1 MLLITL
7 MQVSG
12 SDTSSKK
19 RLRSTLLHC
28 KYFGGGQTIHS
39 MQSATCKQMHVWELA
54 VAYKLYIQVA
64 TKLKEKLSHIQ
75 VRVLLRLEPRHTF
88 LAERDR

>member
-19 RLRSTLLHC
+19 DYVVHC

-39 MQSATCKQMHVWELA
+39 TQSATCKQMHVWELA

-64 TKLKEKLSHIQ
+64 TTLKETY
-75 VRVLLRLEPRHTF
+75 R
-88 LAERDR
+88 